1 MSADSDTI
9 RDLFTIATTAEP
21 VLIVILLTAPS
32 SEKDRARPSKKRE
45 KYNSVML
52 ICIICIALSDK
63 VGLCFSLVRLNP
75 SEALAAL
82 GLQILVRLDSQDS
95 CLLLDYSAHSS
106 VQALKLF

>member
-1 MSADSDTI
+1 
-9 RDLFTIATTAEP
+9 
-21 VLIVILLTAPS
+21 
-32 SEKDRARPSKKRE
+32 
-45 KYNSVML
+45 ML

-95 CLLLDYSAHSS
+95 C
-106 VQALKLF
+106 